1 MTNRI
6 THSRPMNR
14 VIRGMDS
21 SDGAGVRLKRSIGQ
35 RQNLRID
42 PFLMLD
48 NFSSDK
54 ADDYIAGFPAHPHR
68 GFETVT
74 YMLDGRMLHR
84 DHLGNE
90 GLLRSGGVQWMT
102 AGRGVIHEEMPQQE
116 EGLMRGFQ
124 LWVNLPAEEK
134 MKPAAYQNIEPEE
147 VPEAEDGQGNRI
159 RLVAGGL
166 EFGGQ
171 TLEGPV
177 RGISRQPL
185 FVDISLGAN
194 GKIELPVPAEL
205 AGFIYLFEGRAS
217 LGAETLAPNAA
228 TELGEGDSVSLSAG
242 EQGAR
247 FLLVAAR
254 PIGEPVAQYGPFVM
268 NTQAEIE
275 QAIQD
280 YRAGTLTGN

>member
-1 MTNRI
+1 MTNRT

-124 LWVNLPAEEK
+124 LWVNLPADEK

-147 VPEAEDGQGNRI
+147 VPEAEDEQGNRI
-159 RLVAGGL
+159 RLVAGSL

-194 GKIELPVPAEL
+194 GKVELPVPAAL

-217 LGAETLAPNAA
+217 LDGATLAPNAA

-268 NTQAEIE
+268 NTQDEIE
-275 QAIQD
+275 QAIRD
-280 YRAGTLTGN
+280 YRAGTLTG